1 MAAAAHTAV
10 FELEGANAQVIDLS
24 YSFSRSTDPEKGQ
37 PVKVV
42 RNGFISLTI
51 RSDEKEMNGK
61 IINWMGA
68 QDLAKAGS
76 ITIYKDADQTKELK
90 KIEFENAYVVGYRE
104 NYNSQGMSSNTS
116 ESFDISA
123 EVVKVSGAEFK
134 MRWPDSE

>member
-1 MAAAAHTAV
+1 MSAAAHTAV
-10 FELEGANAQVIDLS
+10 LELEGAKAQVIDLS
-24 YSFSRSTDPEKGQ
+24 YSFSRATDPEKGQ

-42 RNGFISLTI
+42 RNGFISVTI

-61 IINWMGA
+61 IIGWMGT

-104 NYNSQGMSSNTS
+104 TFNSHGTTSNTN
-116 ESFDISA
+116 ETFEITA
-123 EVVKVSGAEFK
+123 EKIKVADAEFK